1 MVLAPALALALA
13 PALVLLLQSA
23 KEMEATDKQFL
34 DLETRVSGEIYTKN
48 TAALDQLLAK
58 DFTFSLSLEGRAPEV
73 MNRDEWLKTSEIYT
87 LSGFA
92 IRYLSARVFGDTA
105 VVRLQ
110 PYRKATL
117 GTTVDRSGEFAVDVW
132 TRNGDAWKLSA
143 RFLSRPDAAKR

>member
-1 MVLAPALALALA
+1 MVLAPSLVLA

-23 KEMEATDKQFL
+23 KEMEALDKQFL
-34 DLETRVSGEIYTKN
+34 DLETRVSGEIHTKN
-48 TAALDQLLAK
+48 TPALDQLLAK

-117 GTTVDRSGEFAVDVW
+117 GTTVDRSGEFAVVDVW

-143 RFLSRPDAAKR
+143 RFLSRPDVAKR